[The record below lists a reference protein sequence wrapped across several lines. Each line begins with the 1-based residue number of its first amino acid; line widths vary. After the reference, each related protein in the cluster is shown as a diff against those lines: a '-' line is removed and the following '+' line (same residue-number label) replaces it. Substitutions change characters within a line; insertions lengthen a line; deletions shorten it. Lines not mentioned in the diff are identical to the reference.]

1 MLPPGARYAIEH
13 AAGYGVF
20 SVMGIKIFFAGGTN
34 AEQ

>member
-1 MLPPGARYAIEH
+1 MIPPGARYAIEH